1 MIYPEITYK
10 IRSIAYDIF
19 SKVIGNWN
27 EDVYEDIYFDAL
39 INKSLNVTRQKE
51 FEVYYKEIRVGL
63 YRTDLIVDNK
73 IILELKTVP

>member
-51 FEVYYKEIRVGL
+51 FEVYYK
-63 YRTDLIVDNK
+63 
-73 IILELKTVP
+73 